1 MFVQLTHK
9 AGMTKK
15 RAAPVETG
23 TTQKREVDFEWIPRE
38 IVKAGQWTFLPY
50 FLVYEDLLADPDL
63 CDKLINNSVV
73 SLVS

>member
-1 MFVQLTHK
+1 MCCFVVFLCSNHFFKIVFVQLTHK

-38 IVKAGQWTFLPY
+38 IVKAGQ
-50 FLVYEDLLADPDL
+50 
-63 CDKLINNSVV
+63 
-73 SLVS
+73 